1 MVLVRL
7 VTAAGPIDR
16 DDAREAARRE
26 LGKAIY
32 QQRRVG
38 WLEAAL
44 RWVFERLARIFATAG
59 SVAPGGVP
67 GLLLLLVI
75 LVALVVVLGLRL
87 GPLRRK
93 DLLSDTRDR
102 LIRSADFYRAEAAGF
117 AAAGNWREALRAR
130 FRAVIRELEQRGV
143 LDSRAGRTAG
153 EIAAEASI
161 AMPSCAAAMRR
172 AAHVFDEVWYGDR
185 PATREAYE
193 AMVSV
198 DEGVRVG
205 KTSPVLAGR

>member
-1 MVLVRL
+1 MTLVRL
-7 VTAAGPIDR
+7 VIAAGPIDR
-16 DDAREAARRE
+16 EDAREAARRE

-32 QQRRVG
+32 QQRRAG
-38 WLEAAL
+38 WLESAL
-44 RWVFERLARIFATAG
+44 NWIFERLARIFSTVS

-67 GLLLLLVI
+67 GLVLLLVI

-93 DLLSDTRDR
+93 DLLSDTRDQST
-102 LIRSADFYRAEAAGF
+102 RSADFYRAEAAGF
-117 AAAGNWREALRAR
+117 AAAGKWREALRAR

-153 EIAAEASI
+153 EIATEASV
-161 AMPSCAAAMRR
+161 AMPSIAAAMRR
-172 AAHVFDEVWYGDR
+172 AAYVFDEVWYGDR

-198 DEGVRVG
+198 DEGVRTG
-205 KTSPVLAGR
+205 KTAPVLAGR